1 MGERV
6 RAERGENWPL
16 GDVTYT
22 VRFDGFKGRV
32 WCNDEAKA
40 QALIDRVNTEPL
52 PDGVYRFRGAFMLA
66 AGLAVPE
73 GWERYPRSVEVW
85 SGRSATLRHG
95 QVRPVPPAPAT
106 ERVPILQAVEQRRT
120 AVGPDGSHVELDDV
134 VIVYFR
140 DGRWRLMFDDAGH
153 AEERRPVAAADGTV
167 EVLSLPEGEQ
177 Q

>member
-16 GDVTYT
+16 GDATYT

-106 ERVPILQAVEQRRT
+106 ERVPWWEAVRNART
-120 AVGPDGSHVELDDV
+120 VVSGGDEFMATTAFFDAAGRFCIGTDAHDADVNVEV
-134 VIVYFR
+134 
-140 DGRWRLMFDDAGH
+140 
-153 AEERRPVAAADGTV
+153 PADGTV

>member
-16 GDVTYT
+16 GDDTYK

-40 QALIDRVNTEPL
+40 QDLIDRVNTEPL

-106 ERVPILQAVEQRRT
+106 ERVPWWEAVRNART
-120 AVGPDGSHVELDDV
+120 VVSGGDEFMATTAFFDAAGRFCIGTDAHDADVNVEV
-134 VIVYFR
+134 
-140 DGRWRLMFDDAGH
+140 
-153 AEERRPVAAADGTV
+153 PADGTV

>member
-1 MGERV
+1 V
-6 RAERGENWPL
+6 ILRGEPL
-16 GDVTYT
+16 VGAMQPIQFRIEHDALA
-22 VRFDGFKGRV
+22 
-32 WCNDEAKA
+32 EAF
-40 QALIDRVNTEPL
+40 IDQVNTEPL

-106 ERVPILQAVEQRRT
+106 ERVPWWEAVRNART
-120 AVGPDGSHVELDDV
+120 VVSGGDEFMATTAFFDAAGRFCIGTDAHDADVNVEV
-134 VIVYFR
+134 
-140 DGRWRLMFDDAGH
+140 
-153 AEERRPVAAADGTV
+153 PADGTV

>member
-73 GWERYPRSVEVW
+73 GWERYPRSVEGW

-106 ERVPILQAVEQRRT
+106 ERVPWWEAVRNART
-120 AVGPDGSHVELDDV
+120 VVSGGDEFMATTAFFDAAGRFCIGTDAHDADVNVEV
-134 VIVYFR
+134 
-140 DGRWRLMFDDAGH
+140 
-153 AEERRPVAAADGTV
+153 PADGTV

>member
-106 ERVPILQAVEQRRT
+106 ERVPWWEAVRNART
-120 AVGPDGSHVELDDV
+120 VVSGGDEFMATTAFFDAAGRFCIGTDAHDADVNVEV
-134 VIVYFR
+134 
-140 DGRWRLMFDDAGH
+140 
-153 AEERRPVAAADGTV
+153 PADGTV

>member
-16 GDVTYT
+16 GDATYT

-106 ERVPILQAVEQRRT
+106 ERVPWWEAVRNART
-120 AVGPDGSHVELDDV
+120 VVSGGDEFMATTAFFDAAGRFCIGTDAHDADVNVEV
-134 VIVYFR
+134 
-140 DGRWRLMFDDAGH
+140 
-153 AEERRPVAAADGTV
+153 PADGTV
-167 EVLSLPEGEQ
+167 EVLSLPEGEHQ
-177 Q
+177 

>member
-73 GWERYPRSVEVW
+73 GWEPYPRSVEVW

-106 ERVPILQAVEQRRT
+106 ERVPWWEAVRNART
-120 AVGPDGSHVELDDV
+120 VVSGGDEFMATTAFFDAAGRFCIGTDAHDADVNVEV
-134 VIVYFR
+134 
-140 DGRWRLMFDDAGH
+140 
-153 AEERRPVAAADGTV
+153 PADGTV